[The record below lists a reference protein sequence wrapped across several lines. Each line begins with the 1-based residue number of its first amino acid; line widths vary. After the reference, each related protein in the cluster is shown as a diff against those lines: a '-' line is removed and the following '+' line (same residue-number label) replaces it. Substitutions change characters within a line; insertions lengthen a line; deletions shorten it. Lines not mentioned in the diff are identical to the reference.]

1 MLKCPYNILDK
12 RIVTSGWL
20 DKLKKRGVETHIRSV
35 FLQGLLVNDHMYKK
49 RYFKKWDFF
58 FKDWFNYLYKNKIS
72 PIDYCLTDVLNY
84 DFDKIIIGINNA
96 QNLNEV
102 INFKTI
108 DKKKI
113 MRIKL
118 YDKQL
123 IDPRKWN

>member
-1 MLKCPYNILDK
+1 M
-12 RIVTSGWL
+12 G
-20 DKLKKRGVETHIRSV
+20 
-35 FLQGLLVNDHMYKK
+35 
-49 RYFKKWDFF
+49 FF